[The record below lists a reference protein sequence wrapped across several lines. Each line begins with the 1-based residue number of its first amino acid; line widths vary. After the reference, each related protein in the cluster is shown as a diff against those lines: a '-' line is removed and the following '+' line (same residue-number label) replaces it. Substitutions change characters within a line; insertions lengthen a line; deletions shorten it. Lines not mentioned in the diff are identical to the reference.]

1 MIAGRKT
8 ERVKDRERKSC
19 VSPLEGHEDGTTML
33 DEFFAGGRGFL
44 ILCSVTC
51 QMMDRAALRASEE

>member
-8 ERVKDRERKSC
+8 ERVKDIERKSR

-33 DEFFAGGRGFL
+33 DEFLGGGRGFL
-44 ILCSVTC
+44 ILCSVMC
-51 QMMDRAALRASEE
+51 QMMDRASLRASEQ